1 MPVIGPQAIKQYKRH
16 KHPSYGQNSGLSSS
30 GLRAQ
35 LGRGFEPLNGSRDA
49 DLKDNDTIA
58 LDHLEARKQQHT
70 LSRSKSI
77 GDGRIWVQ
85 SEVKVTVD
93 DNPETMTQ
101 VPTCKNIDAHG
112 SK

>member
-16 KHPSYGQNSGLSSS
+16 IHPSYGHSSGHSSS

-35 LGRGFEPLNGSRDA
+35 LGRGFEPLDGSRDA
-49 DLKDNDTIA
+49 DLKGNDTVA
-58 LDHLEARKQQHT
+58 LHHLEARTNQYK
-70 LSRSKSI
+70 LSRSKSV

-93 DNPETMTQ
+93 DDPSVLKP
-101 VPTCKNIDAHG
+101 VPSGKAMDTHRLK
-112 SK
+112 